1 MSKNKN
7 CHVKIIESEAGGFR
21 RKNIQAVAN
30 ALFFHLKFTTINV
43 CSVGDLDPVEVAT
56 GIFWWVATEHGSRAK
71 KKIRSRPTTGRDP
84 ERKSGRDRGLRS
96 RSGRD
101 FFSFYYSHRKEFYT
115 NRSNRPI
122 GLKIY

>member
-43 CSVGDLDPVEVAT
+43 CNLNKNDQMSNLMT
-56 GIFWWVATEHGSRAK
+56 
-71 KKIRSRPTTGRDP
+71 KININEIKYLGNQEKNSILFQKGHYFMII
-84 ERKSGRDRGLRS
+84 EK
-96 RSGRD
+96 
-101 FFSFYYSHRKEFYT
+101 
-115 NRSNRPI
+115 
-122 GLKIY
+122 LKN